1 MSKIIDFFR
10 RHRIF
15 KHICLIVA
23 VSVVLLTVVFYW
35 LGVYTRHGER
45 EVVPEVRSLSLDE
58 AVRSLE
64 AHRMTMVVT
73 DSIYNR
79 NYALG
84 SVVEQDP
91 KPGEFVKPGRRI
103 YVVVNAATH
112 PTVPF
117 PTVVDMSLRQAKAL
131 LEGAEFVVKDIVY
144 KPSEYKDL
152 VLSAQYN
159 GKVIREGDRIPVG
172 SSITLCVGKGL
183 EAGDEQ
189 QDELGSEIE
198 NRIQF

>member
-84 SVVEQDP
+84 SVVE
-91 KPGEFVKPGRRI
+91 
-103 YVVVNAATH
+103 
-112 PTVPF
+112 
-117 PTVVDMSLRQAKAL
+117 
-131 LEGAEFVVKDIVY
+131 
-144 KPSEYKDL
+144 
-152 VLSAQYN
+152 
-159 GKVIREGDRIPVG
+159 
-172 SSITLCVGKGL
+172 
-183 EAGDEQ
+183 
-189 QDELGSEIE
+189 
-198 NRIQF
+198 

>member
-1 MSKIIDFFR
+1 M
-10 RHRIF
+10 
-15 KHICLIVA
+15 
-23 VSVVLLTVVFYW
+23 
-35 LGVYTRHGER
+35 
-45 EVVPEVRSLSLDE
+45 
-58 AVRSLE
+58 
-64 AHRMTMVVT
+64 
-73 DSIYNR
+73 
-79 NYALG
+79 
-84 SVVEQDP
+84 
-91 KPGEFVKPGRRI
+91 
-103 YVVVNAATH
+103 VVNAATH